1 MMLIS
6 VLLAQAAGPDPMMN
20 VFFIVAIVF
29 VFYFFMIRP
38 QSRRAKTQR
47 EFLDNLQ
54 KGDRVITIGGI
65 HGRIAK
71 LNDNTVLLEVD
82 TNGTKLKVER
92 SVISMEFTNAYHTSE
107 NSVEESRD
115 NVKAS

>member
-1 MMLIS
+1 MTLTT
-6 VLLAQAAGPDPMMN
+6 VLLAQAQGPDPMMN

-65 HGRIAK
+65 HGRISK
-71 LNDNTVLLEVD
+71 IGDQTVLLEVD
-82 TNGTKLKVER
+82 TNGTKLKIER
-92 SVISMEFTNAYHTSE
+92 SVISMEFTNAFHQVE
-107 NSVEESRD
+107 NAATTKEAKE
-115 NVKAS
+115 A